1 MNVRIGVLLFLGLA
15 GLASATIIAGSGGP
29 SAQVQPAVGTAA
41 LPTALQGG
49 PGPQGPMGPRGP
61 AGSGA
66 LLWRDANGRVIGPPD
81 IDAGGPHYV
90 LLTYA
95 GLRVHTPMFAN
106 IRPWGTGTFENP
118 LLAEQVPRAYYETA
132 DCTGTAYFS
141 ILRQPYMT
149 LGTDAPA
156 EMGINAQ
163 GQIYLVIL
171 DPQAVQ
177 QQRMVRCYRD
187 KDQITPFPGPGAVL
201 QLSSRALM
209 VTPPLSTLYP
219 GPLTLR

>member
-1 MNVRIGVLLFLGLA
+1 MNLRIGVLLFMALA
-15 GLASATIIAGSGGP
+15 GLASATIIGRPGSS
-29 SAQVQPAVGTAA
+29 SAPLQSQERTSA
-41 LPTALQGG
+41 LPYASQGVTDARG
-49 PGPQGPMGPRGP
+49 PVGPRGP
-61 AGSGA
+61 AGPGA

-90 LLTYA
+90 FLTYA
-95 GLRVHTPMFAN
+95 GLRVHAPMFAN
-106 IRPWGTGTFENP
+106 IRPWGTGTFQNP

-132 DCTGTAYFS
+132 DCTGTAYYS

-163 GQIYLVIL
+163 GQIYLIIL

-177 QQRMVRCYRD
+177 QQRLVRCYRD
-187 KDQITPFPGPGAVL
+187 GDQITPFPGAGAAL
-201 QLSSRALM
+201 QLSSRALV
-209 VTPPLSTLYP
+209 VTPPLSTMYP